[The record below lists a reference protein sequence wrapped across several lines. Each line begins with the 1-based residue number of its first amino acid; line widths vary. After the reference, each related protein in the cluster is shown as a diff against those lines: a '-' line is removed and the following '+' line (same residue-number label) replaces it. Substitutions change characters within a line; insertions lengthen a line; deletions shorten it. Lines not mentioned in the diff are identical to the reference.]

1 MKIIIKPTKIY
12 EKDIA
17 RLLSTKERE
26 KIENELASDPLAW
39 PVIRGSG
46 GVRKARFSRGNM
58 GKRGGGRVCY
68 LYLHAYETIYLLK
81 AYAKN
86 KQDDL
91 TEKEKKKIKQVVD
104 QILEILGG

>member
-12 EKDIA
+12 EKDIS

-39 PVIRGSG
+39 PVIRRSG

-68 LYLHAYETIYLLK
+68 LYLHTYETIYLLK

-86 KQDDL
+86 EQDDL